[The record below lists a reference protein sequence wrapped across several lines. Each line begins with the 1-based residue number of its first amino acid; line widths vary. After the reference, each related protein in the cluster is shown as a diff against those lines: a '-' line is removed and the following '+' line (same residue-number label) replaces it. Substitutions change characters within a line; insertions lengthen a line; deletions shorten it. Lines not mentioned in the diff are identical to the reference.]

1 MAWGLIMQ
9 RVQFEKEAVF
19 FPMKLLS
26 PKKKFASC
34 KSKQKERNF
43 TQNILKE
50 YKVDRYNVTLVLPST
65 LNLEPI
71 IPLKEHS
78 SIFQFFSISLYIIN
92 TDSNINAIIKEMTI
106 HSRISWLLNKFSLS
120 VLWEMYREKFKEN
133 VHTDQCLMLNWLLYT
148 WTHYWQLFF
157 IFLTKGSGLCG
168 VKKELYNY

>member
-1 MAWGLIMQ
+1 MQ

-50 YKVDRYNVTLVLPST
+50 YKVDRYSVTLVLPST

-71 IPLKEHS
+71 ISLKEHS
-78 SIFQFFSISLYIIN
+78 SIFQSINPMNDEHLISLYIIN

-120 VLWEMYREKFKEN
+120 VLW
-133 VHTDQCLMLNWLLYT
+133 
-148 WTHYWQLFF
+148 
-157 IFLTKGSGLCG
+157 
-168 VKKELYNY
+168 

>member
-1 MAWGLIMQ
+1 MQ

-71 IPLKEHS
+71 VSLKEHS
-78 SIFQFFSISLYIIN
+78 SIFQSINPTNDEHLISLYIIN

-120 VLWEMYREKFKEN
+120 VLCIEKSSRRMCKLIN
-133 VHTDQCLMLNWLLYT
+133 VWCWTGYYIPELTTDNC
-148 WTHYWQLFF
+148 FSF
-157 IFLTKGSGLCG
+157 S
-168 VKKELYNY
+168 

>member
-1 MAWGLIMQ
+1 MQ

-92 TDSNINAIIKEMTI
+92 TDSNINATRIKEMTT
-106 HSRISWLLNKFSLS
+106 HSRIS
-120 VLWEMYREKFKEN
+120 
-133 VHTDQCLMLNWLLYT
+133 
-148 WTHYWQLFF
+148 
-157 IFLTKGSGLCG
+157 
-168 VKKELYNY
+168 